1 MANNVFFN
9 GIPVEIERKYLIKMP
24 DLEILKAQPE
34 YDSSII
40 EQIYILE
47 NGVFCGG
54 RIRKRIFKNQT
65 KYYETHKKNINGLS
79 KFEIE
84 EEITADV
91 YEQLSHDIVPKS
103 RPIRK
108 TRHCFAFKGQLL
120 ELDIYEFWKDN
131 ATVEVELGSE
141 QQTVILPDF
150 IEVIADVTGNRNYS
164 NYSLSFNNSIF

>member
-9 GIPVEIERKYLIKMP
+9 GIPVEIERKYMIKMP

-65 KYYETHKKNINGLS
+65 
-79 KFEIE
+79 
-84 EEITADV
+84 
-91 YEQLSHDIVPKS
+91 
-103 RPIRK
+103 
-108 TRHCFAFKGQLL
+108 
-120 ELDIYEFWKDN
+120 
-131 ATVEVELGSE
+131 
-141 QQTVILPDF
+141 
-150 IEVIADVTGNRNYS
+150 
-164 NYSLSFNNSIF
+164 

>member
-1 MANNVFFN
+1 MTAQLLSRFIFWKTEYSAAA
-9 GIPVEIERKYLIKMP
+9 GFAKEFLKIK
-24 DLEILKAQPE
+24 Q
-34 YDSSII
+34 
-40 EQIYILE
+40 
-47 NGVFCGG
+47 
-54 RIRKRIFKNQT
+54 
-65 KYYETHKKNINGLS
+65 NIT

-91 YEQLSHDIVPKS
+91 YEQLSHDIVLKS

-108 TRHCFAFKGQLL
+108 TRHCFDFKGQLL
-120 ELDIYEFWKDN
+120 ELDIYEFWKDK